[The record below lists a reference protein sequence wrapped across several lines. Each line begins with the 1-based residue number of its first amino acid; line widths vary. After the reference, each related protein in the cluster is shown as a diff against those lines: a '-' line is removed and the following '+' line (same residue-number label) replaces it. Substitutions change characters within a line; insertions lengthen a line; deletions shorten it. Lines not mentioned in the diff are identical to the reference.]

1 MDIDFKTNHHTLFPL
16 LTYGYGYLFTS
27 KNEGLSL
34 DFQHGE
40 SCMLTGQGGRKENT
54 FYFVFLQACA
64 DATMGF
70 ISESS
75 R

>member
-1 MDIDFKTNHHTLFPL
+1 MVMDTFSQVRMTV
-16 LTYGYGYLFTS
+16 
-27 KNEGLSL
+27 LSL
-34 DFQHGE
+34 DSQHGE

-54 FYFVFLQACA
+54 FCFVFLQACA

-70 ISESS
+70 ICESS